1 MTIFELLFSLT
12 SVILGLGLTQI
23 ATNLHSLLLAGR
35 RVRWALEPILLTV
48 IVLMVIVFVWLD
60 QWGERSETSIS
71 FVYALLSVLKL
82 LTLYLGAAFVLTP
95 AEPGTE
101 PVDMHAYY
109 DRTRVFTFGALIMSM
124 LLFGLY
130 RYNPESGW
138 SWGEVFGSLVVP
150 FILYAP
156 LMFIRRRWFNVLWLS
171 LVLLLFGFDIAGY
184 RVTA

>member
-12 SVILGLGLTQI
+12 SVILGLALTQI

-35 RVRWALEPILLTV
+35 RVRWAPEPILLTV
-48 IVLMVIVFVWLD
+48 IILLVIVFVWLD

-82 LTLYLGAAFVLTP
+82 LTLYLGAAFVLTA
-95 AEPGTE
+95 AEPGTG
-101 PVDMHAYY
+101 PVDLHAYY
-109 DRTRVFTFGALIMSM
+109 DRTRVFTFGLLITSM

-130 RYNPESGW
+130 RHNPEIGW
-138 SWGEVFGSLVVP
+138 SWNEVIGSLVMP
-150 FILYAP
+150 FIYAP
-156 LMFIRRRWFNVLWLS
+156 LIFIRRRWFNVLWLS
-171 LVLLLFGFDIAGY
+171 LVLLLFGLDIAGY